1 MMEGYSDT
9 CDVVVV
15 GGGVSGLAAALTLL
29 QHDPNL
35 AVTLL
40 EATDQLGGRAARG
53 FGWGVGPL
61 FQQLAS
67 KDLGQHHK
75 GKYLRTA
82 LQSQTDSGT
91 WRNLRLFEPSEVP
104 RIGGWRGG
112 GLVTLLDKIDKLIS
126 QIENCSFAHPAGD
139 KSEELL
145 KLRLDCTTVFTWLEA
160 NTSNNEVKA
169 VVEALLKG
177 LFGAELGQVH
187 FLSNWHFNLNL
198 KTWQVS
204 LLHLVH
210 LCKGAGSAANLLS
223 SILQTSPEQLAAN
236 IKDLVSRLEG
246 QARLVTKEKVV
257 AVEQNG
263 EEGVSVI
270 SQSGSIFH
278 SRRLVLCIPLSQQSS
293 LAWSPPLPKL
303 RAWALS
309 QWSSGSQALFS
320 LPLLPEELHCFA
332 KLQIGTVLSSGAA
345 SFMWGRHENMMGIIG
360 GRQALL
366 SSQMQKKV
374 SGKTKCPTYCIY
386 TSVSRF
392 WTS

>member
-1 MMEGYSDT
+1 M
-9 CDVVVV
+9 
-15 GGGVSGLAAALTLL
+15 
-29 QHDPNL
+29 
-35 AVTLL
+35 
-40 EATDQLGGRAARG
+40 
-53 FGWGVGPL
+53 
-61 FQQLAS
+61 
-67 KDLGQHHK
+67 
-75 GKYLRTA
+75 
-82 LQSQTDSGT
+82 
-91 WRNLRLFEPSEVP
+91 
-104 RIGGWRGG
+104 
-112 GLVTLLDKIDKLIS
+112 
-126 QIENCSFAHPAGD
+126 
-139 KSEELL
+139 
-145 KLRLDCTTVFTWLEA
+145 
-160 NTSNNEVKA
+160 
-169 VVEALLKG
+169 
-177 LFGAELGQVH
+177 
-187 FLSNWHFNLNL
+187 SNWLFNLNL

-210 LCKGAGSAANLLS
+210 LCKGAGSAANLLA
-223 SILQTSPEQLAAN
+223 SILQTSPEQLVAN

-278 SRRLVLCIPLSQQSS
+278 SRRLVLCIPPSQQSS

-332 KLQIGTVLSSGAA
+332 KLQIGSVLSSGAA
-345 SFMWGRHENMMGIIG
+345 SFMWRRHESMMGMVG

-374 SGKTKCPTYCIY
+374 SSKLNASHIVLIHHFQGFGPAEQFAEI
-386 TSVSRF
+386 
-392 WTS
+392 